1 MILDHLLFFLRVIF
15 IVNKIILFPI
25 KIIKNLFVVAKFL
38 YIFFY
43 KNKKKIKFDIKLTF
57 FIPSSN

>member
-1 MILDHLLFFLRVIF
+1 MKNIEKEKKYLIF
-15 IVNKIILFPI
+15 K
-25 KIIKNLFVVAKFL
+25 